1 MANSQKMQ
9 SAGGSDILMH
19 CAAGKYHKN
28 LEISF
33 KMDLQNT
40 ESPIVNF
47 RRLVRKAVRNDA
59 RAYKKLKLRTT
70 RRVIAKM
77 VNI

>member
-1 MANSQKMQ
+1 
-9 SAGGSDILMH
+9 
-19 CAAGKYHKN
+19 
-28 LEISF
+28 
-33 KMDLQNT
+33 MDLQNT

-77 VNI
+77 VNIWVIYLWEMSSSNLHILVLRNTIKLSIIPALDK